1 MKGFAIHN
9 SMTDHGGIIP
19 ATQMKASQM
28 GNLFL
33 LAGDGHYCPKCKCW
47 STIIKSHDHVIF
59 FGKSVAYAGDK
70 LTCGAR
76 VLPKQSHVVGD
87 SGKPYFGNSATSSQN
102 QQESF
107 RSDVIKKNFIDLLE
121 VQVAPFIPLGIPT
134 ADGTPRSPKL
144 KFYGEVINGIFEAIT
159 LEIKKDG
166 AYTEVARLNQSFLGS
181 KKFKIEWDGFIKDL
195 YDSKF
200 MTNPNGISIRVKGI
214 NGGHAIA
221 QSEKVFKFKYA
232 LKDWMDVLINKK
244 SHRILINLRANF
256 VEGWVTIGLL
266 NGHAV
271 SKKALQQF
279 GKQPYSQRTK
289 THEQLE
295 KLAMDGINYY
305 WSRNSSHPTGKNITI
320 QGNKYEVFVKTI
332 PSKINAL
339 PKMVLTYVTNLDPN
353 DSLLRSS
360 NWELSR
366 KTAYMTGYLQL
377 NSEWVFYSSSYS
389 DKKFKETIAH
399 ETGHAIVEAY
409 AGFHESIT
417 HHGSSGI
424 DQNPKTGTKYPSTG
438 EIDLMKYADDELTD
452 YQNWENRI
460 IANEKDV
467 SGLLIISSI
476 VGRLK

>member
-33 LAGDGHYCPKCKCW
+33 LAGDGHFCPKCKCW

-59 FGKSVAYAGDK
+59 FGKPVAYAGDK

-87 SGKPYFGNSATSSQN
+87 SGKPYFGNSATTSQN

-244 SHRILINLRANF
+244 TQHILINLRVNF
-256 VEGWVTIGLL
+256 VDGGAIGLF
-266 NGHAV
+266 NGHLVPATQI
-271 SKKALQQF
+271 ALQ
-279 GKQPYSQRTK
+279 KTTPYKTQTK
-289 THEQLE
+289 DFNTLHQLA
-295 KLAMDGINYY
+295 LDGINYY

-320 QGNKYEVFVKTI
+320 QGQKYEVFVKAKASTAHAM
-332 PSKINAL
+332 PEMK
-339 PKMVLTYVTNLDPN
+339 LTFVTNTDP
-353 DSLLRSS
+353 DDPMFRSS
-360 NWELSR
+360 NWVLSR
-366 KTAYMTGYLQL
+366 KTAYVTGYLKID
-377 NSEWVFYSSSYS
+377 NSWRFRAFTLS

-399 ETGHAIVEAY
+399 ETGHAIVETY
-409 AGFHESIT
+409 AGFHESVT
-417 HHGSSGI
+417 HHGSSGY
-424 DQNPKTGTKYPSTG
+424 DQNPKTGTKYPQTG
-438 EIDLMKYADDELTD
+438 EIDLMKYADDELTSYSD
-452 YQNWENRI
+452 WNTRI
-460 IANEKDV
+460 IANNKDV
-467 SGLLIISSI
+467 SGLISLSGI
-476 VGRLK
+476 SKHE